1 MPNIKINIRKIV
13 SGIGL
18 GFEFIVGL
26 TAIVL
31 MLSAVLTTFVFPMEM
46 MPKGDAADAIYAAAE
61 ELGVNEKDFRRYLC
75 VLPEEAH
82 MLPGM
87 VESGADPVSATRT
100 FLTRV
105 ETAYRFKA
113 SMLTGAYGCM
123 LLIGIVILT
132 AAIIRLSGKD
142 PASKLRQKRAEV
154 SDYWHEKALNLRTM
168 AAYLDEG
175 RYADENWT
183 VPAEGEGWE
192 GSKDIDSFFRGRA
205 KDMEMLKEFPQWYWE
220 MVEGELAVH
229 IKSELDHNTL
239 NSSILRIEAFTDFIT
254 TIFRKHTAGP
264 LTDTSAEVVALK
276 QLMERLEAIDNRDR
290 LTKDIVT
297 KTLTGNHDREEFFL
311 SSFAMTD
318 QWYLLMH
325 DISVITNYYSKP
337 DSDSGY
343 QAEEKADMDSDD
355 SETEQQENID
365 VYVDDEVEKVF
376 SETTDEY
383 QEDAE
388 YQESEEEE
396 YQKHEEELPND
407 TAGPDMISD
416 DESHPIEA
424 MPIETVSDMTVED
437 EVLPDTE
444 PEVPRQEGDLTRAL
458 LYAAYLK
465 GVIKGMMTDDRLSSK
480 ETTAL
485 KALFASW
492 PSNIE
497 NASLEILV
505 SPFTETKGRPRVGEV
520 RNLCS
525 ALEVFINNRVDS
537 DDAFVKKM
545 EGIEFSGMA
554 KGVIADETISDDD
567 VRALKDWFDAHD
579 EVLGNDPYDSAKQAL
594 EDGSP
599 LIVYNTL
606 KLFPALI

>member
-1 MPNIKINIRKIV
+1 MPNIKINIKKIV

-18 GFEFIVGL
+18 GFEFIIGL

-75 VLPEEAH
+75 VLPEEAR

-123 LLIGIVILT
+123 FLIGVIILT

-154 SDYWHEKALNLRTM
+154 SEYWHEKALNLRTM

-229 IKSELDHNTL
+229 IKSELDHDTL
-239 NSSILRIEAFTDFIT
+239 NSSILRIEAFTDFIA
-254 TIFRKHTAGP
+254 TIFRNHTAGP

-276 QLMERLEAIDNRDR
+276 NLMKRLEEMDNRDTF
-290 LTKDIVT
+290 TKDIVT
-297 KTLTGNHDREEFFL
+297 KALTGNHDRDEFFL
-311 SSFAMTD
+311 SSFTMTD

-325 DISVITNYYSKP
+325 DISVITDYYSKP

-343 QAEEKADMDSDD
+343 QTEEKADMDSDD

-365 VYVDDEVEKVF
+365 VYVDDAEEKFF
-376 SETTDEY
+376 SESETADEY
-383 QEDAE
+383 QEDTE
-388 YQESEEEE
+388 YQES
-396 YQKHEEELPND
+396 EEELPND

-416 DESHPIEA
+416 DESNEA
-424 MPIETVSDMTVED
+424 MPIASAADMTAED

-444 PEVPRQEGDLTRAL
+444 PEVPRHEGDLTRAL

-545 EGIEFSGMA
+545 DGIEFSGMA

>member
-1 MPNIKINIRKIV
+1 MQNIKINIKKIV

-18 GFEFIVGL
+18 GFEFIIGL

-46 MPKGDAADAIYAAAE
+46 MPEGDAADAVYAAAE

-75 VLPEEAH
+75 VLPEEAR

-123 LLIGIVILT
+123 FLIGVVILT

-154 SDYWHEKALNLRTM
+154 SEYWHEKALNLRTM

-175 RYADENWT
+175 RYADEDWT

-229 IKSELDHNTL
+229 IKSELDHDTL

-254 TIFRKHTAGP
+254 TIFRNHTAGP

-276 QLMERLEAIDNRDR
+276 QLMERLEAIDNRDT

-297 KTLTGNHDREEFFL
+297 KALTGNHDRDEFFL

-325 DISVITNYYSKP
+325 DISVIRDYYSKP
-337 DSDSGY
+337 DSDSEY

-365 VYVDDEVEKVF
+365 VYVDDAEEKFF
-376 SETTDEY
+376 SESETADEY
-383 QEDAE
+383 QEDTE
-388 YQESEEEE
+388 YQES
-396 YQKHEEELPND
+396 EEELPND

-416 DESHPIEA
+416 DESNEA
-424 MPIETVSDMTVED
+424 MPIASAADMTAED

-444 PEVPRQEGDLTRAL
+444 PEVPRHERDLTRAL

-497 NASLEILV
+497 NASLKILV

-545 EGIEFSGMA
+545 DGIEFSGMA